1 MLSCFAGGKLKDKME
16 KINENWVE
24 PKDDVID
31 VPDVLMPLF
40 NKVGMQIRFHT
51 ISGKN
56 EMLTIAHIVEKSRQF
71 FRDNPEALGA

>member
-1 MLSCFAGGKLKDKME
+1 MSEL

-24 PKDDVID
+24 PIDDSID

-40 NKVGMQIRFHT
+40 NKVGMQIKFHT
-51 ISGKN
+51 ISGEN
-56 EMLTIAHIVEKSRQF
+56 EILTIARIVEVSRQF

>member
-1 MLSCFAGGKLKDKME
+1 MSEL

-24 PKDDVID
+24 PIDDLID

-51 ISGKN
+51 ISGEN
-56 EMLTIAHIVEKSRQF
+56 EILTIARIVEVSRQF